1 MDIKTAKMTEAEL
14 QANIDH
20 CSARMETLIC
30 TARIENRDFS
40 EKDRAEFDTAEA
52 EARLFIMARDR
63 KQKSDEIQS
72 RVDAGEFPNVPD
84 FLRTG
89 GGGGGPGA
97 SQLRSRSGKPIAVAR
112 GPKERLCKSPPAFGH
127 LIGELARA
135 AAIGVSAYTPEVV
148 RNELRSDDNSKGGY
162 AVPDSWLTSWI
173 DSNMEMMNP
182 AQYCTRQIM
191 DSESLNVTTIESR
204 PTLATKGQL
213 DSFASTGIV
222 FGSRRL
228 QAFTAGGVMLASL
241 EMLEDAPNAAA
252 QVEAVSARG
261 IADWFNDMM
270 LNGSGSSGEP
280 LGVLQREDLPETGS
294 IGVPTWADIAAA
306 WTALR
311 QECYTPNAVI
321 CSPAVY
327 NLLNLQREMIAGD
340 GGFLPRPEHLRDVNV
355 VPSSHCP
362 DTALIMGDFTQLIL
376 GIRQGARI
384 EVSPHGEAFDKNAV
398 SIRLKIRADWVPADL
413 SAFRILS
420 GITLT

>member
-1 MDIKTAKMTEAEL
+1 MDMKSMKMSPVEL
-14 QANIDH
+14 QAGIDQ
-20 CSARMETLIC
+20 CLSKMDLLVA
-30 TARIENRDFS
+30 TAKSEGRDFS
-40 EKDRAEFDTAEA
+40 EKERAEFDTVES
-52 EARLFIMARDR
+52 EARLLNATRDR
-63 KQKSDEIQS
+63 KQKSDEIQA

-84 FLRTG
+84 FLRSG
-89 GGGGGPGA
+89 GGSGGSV

-112 GPKERLCKSPPAFGH
+112 GPKERLSKSKVTGH

-135 AAIGVSAYTPEVV
+135 AAIGCTSFTPDAV
-148 RNELRSDDNSKGGY
+148 RAELRSDDNSKGGY
-162 AVPDSWLTSWI
+162 AVPDLWLTSWLDQQI
-173 DSNMEMMNP
+173 EMMNV

-191 DSESLNVTTIESR
+191 DSESLNVTTIEGR
-204 PTLATKGQL
+204 PTLALKGQL

-228 QAFTAGGVMLASL
+228 QAFTAGGVMMASL

-252 QVEAVSARG
+252 QIEAVSARAM
-261 IADWFNDMM
+261 ADWFNDQM
-270 LNGSGSSGEP
+270 LNGSGSNGEP
-280 LGVLQREDLPETGS
+280 LGILERDDLPETGS
-294 IGVPTWADIAAA
+294 IGVPNWADVAAA

-311 QECYTPNAVI
+311 QECYTANALV

-327 NLLNLQREMIAGD
+327 NLLHLQRELTAGD
-340 GGFLPRPEHLRDVNV
+340 GGFLPRPEHLKDLNV

-362 DTALIMGDFTQLIL
+362 NSKLVIADFTQLIL

-384 EVSPHGEAFDKNAV
+384 EVSPHGEAFEKNAV
-398 SIRLKIRADWVPADL
+398 SIRLKVRADWVPADL